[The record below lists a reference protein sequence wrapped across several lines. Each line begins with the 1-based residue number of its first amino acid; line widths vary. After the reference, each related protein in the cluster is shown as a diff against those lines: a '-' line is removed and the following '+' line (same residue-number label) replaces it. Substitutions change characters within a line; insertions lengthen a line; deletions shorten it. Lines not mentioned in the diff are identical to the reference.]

1 MDPPPLRA
9 SYMLS
14 PSFSASRDR
23 VKGRYWLVEAT
34 LAEPRSKSQGSR
46 ARTRIPGPICRRSG
60 YSGPRVWRLSSL
72 LVCDPTQRL
81 RFRRGQ
87 SGRPSRVNVGDGGL
101 RLATRTPPPL
111 CSGLFGRMLAPPPL
125 RLNPRF
131 VGGDARVLACAARVS
146 RESNGP
152 RSWCCSVSAIGQ
164 SLQRLRWCACDQV
177 RGFRLRGRGENAFSC
192 PLHRRR
198 RGRVPERSSGGRG
211 RPGSPSRHDEA
222 RRRVSSLVA
231 QIW

>member
-87 SGRPSRVNVGDGGL
+87 SGRPSRVDVGDGGL
-101 RLATRTPPPL
+101 RLATRT
-111 CSGLFGRMLAPPPL
+111 APSAVL
-125 RLNPRF
+125 RPIRP
-131 VGGDARVLACAARVS
+131 DARASPTAPESTVCWRRRGFWPAPQGS

-164 SLQRLRWCACDQV
+164 SCNASVGV
-177 RGFRLRGRGENAFSC
+177 RAIKSVDLRGRGENAFSC